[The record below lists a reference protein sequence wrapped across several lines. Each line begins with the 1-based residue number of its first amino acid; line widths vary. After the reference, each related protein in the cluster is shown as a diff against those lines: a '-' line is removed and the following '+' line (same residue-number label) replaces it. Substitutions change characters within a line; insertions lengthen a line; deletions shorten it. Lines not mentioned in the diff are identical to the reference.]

1 MADEIVRLPYNP
13 QGNLAAARISE
24 EPITVRPSTGEGFN
38 FYVPKYAPYFRN
50 GFKLYNPDTNAYLV
64 EGVDYLHTHAFNSM
78 SQLVGLEIFGS
89 IMFIDRTFS
98 GNLQVSYYSLGG
110 EFTLNA
116 QQMLEL
122 LANNL
127 LNPRETYWERVA
139 NTPEV
144 FPPISHQHNIATD
157 TMTWDDVVTA
167 IKSLKDPLAQ
177 GLNMAMQAVKTHER
191 RQDNPHLTTKA
202 QVGLGNVLNYAAAKE
217 SDLDSLGQN
226 LYMTLEMTRKMIA
239 NLGGDSAAAHI
250 SNRNNPHVVTKAQV
264 GLGLVDNFAT
274 ASNDEM
280 VAGTATNLFATPAGV
295 MAAVRANA
303 TSGLTTHLADKNN
316 PHDVTKGQ
324 VGLGNVNNFGLATD
338 NEAKAGTVQ
347 NKYMTPYAVSLAI
360 TAQAVPLINAH
371 INDVGN
377 PHATTKAQV
386 GLSLVDNFATATNAQ
401 MVSGTANNLFATPQG
416 VMAAIRANAIGGLQS
431 HLDDVGNPH
440 MVTKAQVGLGS
451 VENYGIASTAE
462 AQSGSSNLMYM
473 TPLRVKEAITALGAV
488 KNHTHTADQV
498 GALPIIG
505 GVMQGDITIM
515 SIASGDGGIVLDG
528 SDGSAHIRALTVG
541 TLQANTYIRSAGQ
554 VRVTAGG
561 IRVDAGGIDVYG
573 GNVNVL
579 AGTMKVGASASNQA
593 TYDATGDIL
602 GTKWINTVDGTT
614 VSVGKL
620 SNWLKAKFDGIDA
633 YLAGD
638 YKNDILAVVGDLS
651 GQIVQAVN
659 DALRNAVDSTLV
671 AEINPDTNQLSLRIP
686 QPFPGIFVA
695 DDFKALNIDPVID
708 LTKSSFTTYPTT
720 AAVNSDV
727 NIVMVLMN
735 TDGGYMRGQTVEF
748 SSTRGVISEV
758 AEEKN
763 GTYTASLNVGATAGT
778 AVITAKVGGV
788 AYPTSINFVITA
800 S

>member
-13 QGNLAAARISE
+13 QGNLATARISE

-157 TMTWDDVVTA
+157 TMTWDDVVKA
-167 IKSLKDPLAQ
+167 IESLKDPLAQ

-202 QVGLGNVLNYAAAKE
+202 QVGLGNVLNYATAKE
-217 SDLDSLGQN
+217 ADLDKLGQN

-250 SNRNNPHVVTKAQV
+250 ANRNNPHVVTKAQV
-264 GLGLVDNFAT
+264 GLGLVDNFGTAT
-274 ASNDEM
+274 SDEM
-280 VAGTATNLFATPAGV
+280 VAGVVTNKFATPAGV
-295 MAAVRANA
+295 MAAVKANA
-303 TSGLTTHLADKNN
+303 TSGLTTHLNDTNN
-316 PHDVTKGQ
+316 PHSVTKAQ
-324 VGLGNVNNFGLATD
+324 VGLGLVENYGIATD
-338 NEAKAGTVQ
+338 VEAKAGVVT
-347 NKYMTPYAVSLAI
+347 NKYMTPKAVGLAI
-360 TAQAVPLINAH
+360 TALATPLINAH
-371 INDVGN
+371 IADINN
-377 PHATTKAQV
+377 PHQTTKAQV
-386 GLSLVDNFATATNAQ
+386 GLSLVDNFATATSAQ
-401 MVSGTANNLFATPQG
+401 MVSGTANNLFATPAG
-416 VMAAIRANAIGGLQS
+416 VMSAIRANAIGGLQS
-431 HLDDVGNPH
+431 HIDDVGNPH
-440 MVTKAQVGLGS
+440 MVTKAQVGLS
-451 VENYGIASTAE
+451 NVLNYGLATTAE
-462 AQSGSSNLMYM
+462 AQNGSSDAKYM
-473 TPLRVKEAITALGAV
+473 TPAKVKDAITALGAV
-488 KNHTHTADQV
+488 KNHTHTASEV

-505 GVMQGDITIM
+505 GIMQGEIQFTSLRSSDN
-515 SIASGDGGIVLDG
+515 GIIING
-528 SDGSAHIRALTVG
+528 ADGSATVRAATVDTLT
-541 TLQANTYIRSAGQ
+541 ANTYIRSAGQ
-554 VRVTAGG
+554 IRTTAGG

-579 AGTMKVGASASNQA
+579 AGTVKVGATASNPA
-593 TYDATGDIL
+593 TYDATGDIS
-602 GTKWINTVDGTT
+602 GTKWTNTVDTGLAT
-614 VSVGKL
+614 GKL
-620 SNWLKAKFDGIDA
+620 SNWLKSEFSKLTT
-633 YLAGD
+633 YLEGD
-638 YKNDILAVVGDLS
+638 YKQDILALIGNLDAKISKAVGE
-651 GQIVQAVN
+651 V
-659 DALRNAVDSTLV
+659 LRNAVD
-671 AEINPDTNQLSLRIP
+671 DTIYVNIDETTSQLTIGIP

-695 DDFKALNIDPVID
+695 DDFKALDVDAVID
-708 LTKSSFTTYPTT
+708 QTTSVFRVHPTT
-720 AAVNSDV
+720 AVVGDEV
-727 NIVMVLMN
+727 TIIMTLMN
-735 TDGGYMRGQTVEF
+735 TEGGYMRGKNVQF
-748 SSTRGVISEV
+748 SSTIGAISDF
-758 AEEKN
+758 AEERN
-763 GTYTASLNVGATAGT
+763 GTYTASLAVGTVAGT
-778 AVITAKVGGV
+778 AKITAKVEGV
-788 AYPTSINFVITA
+788 AYPVTVSLPITA

>member
-78 SQLVGLEIFGS
+78 SQLVGLEIYGS

-157 TMTWDDVVTA
+157 TMTWDDVVKA
-167 IKSLKDPLAQ
+167 IESLKDPLAQ

-250 SNRNNPHVVTKAQV
+250 ANRNNPHVVTKAQV

-303 TSGLTTHLADKNN
+303 TSGLTTHLADYNN
-316 PHDVTKGQ
+316 PHRVSATQ
-324 VGLGNVNNFGLATD
+324 VGLGSVNNFGLATD
-338 NEAKAGTVQ
+338 NEAKAGTVA

-360 TAQAVPLINAH
+360 TALAVPLINAH
-371 INDVGN
+371 IADINN
-377 PHATTKAQV
+377 PHQTTKAQV
-386 GLSLVDNFATATNAQ
+386 GLGSVDNFATATNAQ

-431 HLDDVGNPH
+431 HLDDFGNPH
-440 MVTKAQVGLGS
+440 MVTQAQVGLGS
-451 VENYGIASTAE
+451 VQNFGVATTAE
-462 AQSGSSNLMYM
+462 AQSGTSDVKYM
-473 TPLRVKEAITALGAV
+473 TPAKVKDAITALGAV
-488 KNHTHTADQV
+488 KNHTHTAAEV

-505 GVMQGDITIM
+505 GIMQGEIQIT
-515 SIASGDGGIVLDG
+515 SVRSSDNGIVLNG
-528 SDGSAHIRALTVG
+528 ADGSAVFRGTTVD

-561 IRVDAGGIDVYG
+561 VRVDAGGIDLYN

-579 AGTMKVGASASNQA
+579 AGTVKVGATASNPS
-593 TYDATGDIL
+593 TYDATGDIT
-602 GTKWINTVDGTT
+602 GTAWVNTIDGAAAT
-614 VSVGKL
+614 GKL
-620 SNWLKAKFDGIDA
+620 SNYFTAFKNDLMLYLNGEFKQSIIDA
-633 YLAGD
+633 
-638 YKNDILAVVGDLS
+638 VGDVS
-651 GQIVQAVN
+651 GLAAKAVEDLITTCIDN
-659 DALRNAVDSTLV
+659 TLTATTDTGDSRPFVLGIT
-671 AEINPDTNQLSLRIP
+671 
-686 QPFPGIFVA
+686 QPFPGVFKA
-695 DDFKALNIDPVID
+695 DDFKAVLIDPEVDPAASTFEAFPESIAVGEVTN
-708 LTKSSFTTYPTT
+708 LTLL
-720 AAVNSDV
+720 
-727 NIVMVLMN
+727 LMN
-735 TDGGYMRGQTVEF
+735 TDGGPLRGQTVVF
-748 SSTRGVISEV
+748 ASTSGTVS
-758 AEEKN
+758 ATTEEGDGIYTATVTGTAKATATITVKVN
-763 GTYTASLNVGATAGT
+763 GTTVAGLSDT
-778 AVITAKVGGV
+778 VVIA
-788 AYPTSINFVITA
+788 
-800 S
+800 